1 MFQVELRRP
10 KERCWCCVVA
20 ILSASFPEA
29 FPHVVVAI
37 ASAAAL
43 VHPAPACPSEEMV
56 ALCVG
61 EWSGRG
67 GRAGGGSRVLRPA
80 RRGHC
85 QIDQRQRGQVN
96 AQIEPLVGDCVTSK
110 NCVIHHKLPVRVLR
124 GWDQGCLEGA
134 AARKGAAL
142 LAPCRLALPARER
155 RR

>member
-29 FPHVVVAI
+29 FAHVVVAI

-61 EWSGRG
+61 EWSG
-67 GRAGGGSRVLRPA
+67 GGGGEQSGEVECSGQPVGVAVRSTRASEA
-80 RRGHC
+80 RQTPR
-85 QIDQRQRGQVN
+85 
-96 AQIEPLVGDCVTSK
+96 
-110 NCVIHHKLPVRVLR
+110 
-124 GWDQGCLEGA
+124 
-134 AARKGAAL
+134 
-142 LAPCRLALPARER
+142 
-155 RR
+155 